1 MFVWTNH
8 STHITIF
15 GDLVNGI
22 MKCFEKGE
30 FTLEIVQSILCEN
43 LQRAILCP
51 LLFPIYFS
59 DFCMASS
66 LLASINFADEISLL
80 LCLKQKNYDFNIS
93 KI

>member
-1 MFVWTNH
+1 
-8 STHITIF
+8 
-15 GDLVNGI
+15 

-30 FTLEIVQSILCEN
+30 STLGILQSILCET
-43 LQRAILCP
+43 LQRAILGP

-80 LCLKQKNYDFNIS
+80 IGLKQINYDFNIS